1 MNLFDTH
8 FHLDLQKNIN
18 AAIAEINANK
28 IYTIAMTNL
37 PVLYEK
43 EIKRYASPYIRLAL
57 GFHPELVGECKKYI
71 PLMWENLN
79 DARYIGEV
87 GLDFTDTRYRN
98 DQIAF
103 FSELIE
109 RCRNDKSKIVSIH
122 SRKAEKDVIEILGD
136 TFLFKPILHWYSGDV
151 RLLNRAIKNG
161 CYFSFN
167 SKMLR
172 YRSAEQILAL
182 VPQDRILLETD
193 SPFGDTKEAHS
204 TTLEG
209 TICKLSKMRHI
220 EREQMEE
227 VLWRNF
233 QTLLMP

>member
-1 MNLFDTH
+1 MKLYDTH
-8 FHLDLQKNIN
+8 FHLDLQKDIK
-18 AAIAEINANK
+18 AAIDEINANK
-28 IYTIAMTNL
+28 IYTITMTNL

-43 EIKRYASPYIRLAL
+43 EIKKYSSPYIRLAL
-57 GFHPELVGECKKYI
+57 GFHPELVGEYKKFI

-87 GLDFTDTRYRN
+87 GLDFTATTYQN

-109 RCRNDKSKIVSIH
+109 RCRNDKSKIISIH

-136 TFLFKPILHWYSGDV
+136 TFSFKPILHWYSGNV
-151 RLLNRAIKNG
+151 RLLDRAIKNG

-172 YRSAEQILAL
+172 YRSTEQILAV

-193 SPFGDTKEAHS
+193 SPFGDRKEAHRI
-204 TTLEG
+204 TLEG
-209 TICKLSKMRHI
+209 TIYKLSKMRHI

-233 QTLLMP
+233 QTLLMF